1 MGVYTRSGMADLR
14 SYFLPSGSSSN
25 SRNVEE
31 EEEETESMPPSKK
44 PKRSFNSEWLC
55 EFSWLSYIDGRMF
68 CTVCKHGG
76 RSNFYSTAGCSNFR
90 VSDLRK
96 HSKRNEHR
104 FALEAVRLQ
113 ESSNTVS
120 DCVNRM
126 STRTEVA
133 ITCAMRNV
141 YWLASEDIASLKY
154 NSLNDL
160 VTLQGCSALKDLYV
174 GENAKYT
181 HHQIVEEMQQCIA
194 DCIKEKNYCRCPGS
208 PAIRIMV
215 DESTDISVTKSLMVY
230 IRYLDSLHKKCKTSF
245 LTVLELTS
253 GTADVIAEAIKAELA
268 KCSIPLNKC
277 SGFSSDGAKVMVG
290 KQNGVAALLKRE
302 NSCIIDVLLIG

>member
-25 SRNVEE
+25 SRNVEAE

-44 PKRSFNSEWLC
+44 PKRSFNSEWLR

-76 RSNFYSTAGCSNFR
+76 RSNLYSIAGCSNFR

-96 HSKRNEHR
+96 HSKCNEHR

-133 ITCAMRNV
+133 VTCAMRNV

-160 VTLQGCSALKDLYV
+160 VTLQRCSALKDLYV
-174 GENAKYT
+174 GENAKHT

-194 DCIKEKNYCRCPGS
+194 DCIKENIIADAQAS
-208 PAIRIMV
+208 LAIGIMV

-230 IRYLDSLHKKCKTSF
+230 IRYLDSLHKS
-245 LTVLELTS
+245 
-253 GTADVIAEAIKAELA
+253 A
-268 KCSIPLNKC
+268 KHL
-277 SGFSSDGAKVMVG
+277 FSLS
-290 KQNGVAALLKRE
+290 
-302 NSCIIDVLLIG
+302 